1 MPPTHSFSFV
11 IFILSTYQ
19 LPPTLLSLFHVLHIP
34 LALFGIQLYLSAVPL
49 FIMCFVANCI
59 ALILDNDNDNK
70 GRLTLESKKKEG
82 KGNGYVRQTEEK
94 GNGGKKW
101 KV

>member
-1 MPPTHSFSFV
+1 
-11 IFILSTYQ
+11 
-19 LPPTLLSLFHVLHIP
+19 
-34 LALFGIQLYLSAVPL
+34 
-49 FIMCFVANCI
+49 MCFVANCI